1 MKTKKF
7 LPHIITA
14 TITFVLMILAMVSQT
29 LYVSSI
35 PLKFMEKLG
44 IYASDSGFAYGTL
57 NYTFS
62 VNGTHEIWG
71 SILKKLSANGVIYG
85 IVPIIILFATLLVVL
100 VFALNSAIK
109 TNYKWTTFLCAV
121 LLPVVFCDF
130 TNLAYFKTL
139 HYEPLVLILLLL
151 ICAMFFRIYKN
162 NKTGWTSV
170 ITLAITVIAY
180 SSIGKLQAVTA
191 LVLGLLIVRLF
202 KLTSTKGLKIF
213 TIVLGSVVVLQ
224 SVLFIS
230 SYKSVDYERNIYNSV
245 FFGVCKYDSVTSLG
259 LDPKLDDFKEVYCG
273 MMENEADYDLQNT
286 FYNKVSYKTLLK
298 YYITHPSNTIKLVGN
313 EAKAAFYTDNEYLF
327 TPYSTVKKMYM
338 PAGLGMLLIIAL
350 IYIAVAIFTGKKFPQ
365 LKYACEFLCGLVVM
379 WIVSLFV
386 TVIFNGNCDITT
398 NVYTFNVLFDILLVC
413 AATGGIRVMLKTRDH
428 NKEKF
433 GITNE

>member
-14 TITFVLMILAMVSQT
+14 IMTFVLMILAITSSNLQ
-29 LYVSSI
+29 VSSI

-44 IYASDSGFAYGTL
+44 IYASDSGFSYGIL
-57 NYTFS
+57 NNAFS
-62 VNGTHEIWG
+62 ANGTHEIWG
-71 SILKKLSANGVIYG
+71 SIIKKMSVGGVIHG
-85 IVPIIILFATLLVVL
+85 IVPIIILFAILLVVL
-100 VFALNSAIK
+100 IFALNSATK
-109 TNYKWTTFLCAV
+109 TSYKWTTFLCAV

-139 HYEPLVLILLLL
+139 HLQPLVLILLLL
-151 ICAMFFRIYKN
+151 ICTLFFRIYKN
-162 NKTGWTSV
+162 NKTSWASV
-170 ITLAITVIAY
+170 ITLAITVVAY
-180 SSIGKLQAVTA
+180 SSIGTVQAVTA

-202 KLTSTKGLKIF
+202 KLASTKGVKIF

-230 SYKSVDYERNIYNSV
+230 NYKSVDYERNIYNSV

-259 LDPKLDDFKEVYCG
+259 LDPKLDDFKEVYYG
-273 MMENEADYDLQNT
+273 MMENEAEYDLQNT
-286 FYNKVSYKTLLK
+286 LYGKVSYKTLLK
-298 YYITHPSNTIKLVGN
+298 YYITHPSNTIKLVSN
-313 EAKAAFYTDNEYLF
+313 EAKAAFYTDNEYPF
-327 TPYSTVKKMYM
+327 TPYSTAKKMYM
-338 PAGLGMLLIIAL
+338 PASLAMLLIIAI

-365 LKYACEFLCGLVVM
+365 LKFTCEFLCGLVVM
-379 WIVSLFV
+379 WIVSLFA
-386 TVIFNGNCDITT
+386 TVIYNGNCDIST

-413 AATGGIRVMLKTRDH
+413 AATGGIRVMLKMRDH